1 MPKADPT
8 LDLLLAALDG
18 VTSRPMFGGFGLWR
32 DGTFF
37 AIVYRGRAYFKT
49 TPATRPR
56 FCAAGMGPF
65 RPNARVT
72 LRDYYEVPG
81 DVLADAPTLRAW
93 ADAAHVGTSHEN
105 HER

>member
-1 MPKADPT
+1 MVARATDPRTNERSILPSRLEVAKGDCYPERGERARRTSQEAPLPMPKSDPA
-8 LDLLLAALDG
+8 LDLLLAGLDG

-56 FCAAGMGPF
+56 YCAA
-65 RPNARVT
+65 
-72 LRDYYEVPG
+72 
-81 DVLADAPTLRAW
+81 
-93 ADAAHVGTSHEN
+93 
-105 HER
+105 